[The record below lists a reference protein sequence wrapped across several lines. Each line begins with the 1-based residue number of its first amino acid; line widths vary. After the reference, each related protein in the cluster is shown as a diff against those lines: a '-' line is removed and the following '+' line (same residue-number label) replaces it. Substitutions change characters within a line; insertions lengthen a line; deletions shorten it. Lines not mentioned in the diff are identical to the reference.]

1 MRDGFIFYSSFYEA
15 LAQLDD
21 ADRLAAFDMI
31 SKYALI
37 GELPEGA
44 SGAGYAIFLMAKPQ
58 IDANE
63 SRRINGTKGGRP
75 KTEEKPNDNQT
86 ITEAE
91 PNDNQTIT
99 EPEPKEKEK
108 REKEKE
114 KGKAKEK
121 AKALA
126 FGEYGN
132 VRMSASEYDKLV
144 ADFGQVDTDEAV
156 KYLDEYIAEKGY
168 KSKSHYLAMRRWV
181 FEAVKERKQKPAA
194 PPGRKA
200 NKFVNFDRNRDNDA
214 LMAQIIGRAEGRIV

>member
-15 LAQLDD
+15 LAQLED

-31 SKYALI
+31 SKYALT
-37 GELPEGA
+37 GELPEGV

-75 KTEEKPNDNQT
+75 KTEEKPNDNL
-86 ITEAE
+86 TETKEE
-91 PNDNQTIT
+91 PNNNLTIT

-121 AKALA
+121 AKEKALA

-144 ADFGQVDTDEAV
+144 ADFGQFETDEAV

-168 KSKSHYLAMRRWV
+168 KSKSHYLAIRRWV
-181 FEAVKERKQKPAA
+181 FNAVKERKQKPQA
-194 PPGRKA
+194 PPKV

-214 LMAQIIGRAEGRIV
+214 LMAQIIARAEGRIV